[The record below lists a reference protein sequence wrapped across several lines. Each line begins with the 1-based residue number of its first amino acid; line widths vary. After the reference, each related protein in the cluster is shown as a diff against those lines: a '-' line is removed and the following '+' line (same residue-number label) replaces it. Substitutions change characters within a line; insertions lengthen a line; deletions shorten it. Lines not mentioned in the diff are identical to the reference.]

1 MQDGYKTKEV
11 QGNCDIKGM
20 NRKRSMEVDLGELRT
35 GQKRITLPSLSQ
47 KERAYQEVEMHPQSP
62 LHFQLPISIKEVFIR
77 KQG

>member
-1 MQDGYKTKEV
+1 MQDRYKTKEA

-20 NRKRSMEVDLGELRT
+20 NRKRSMEVDLGELRA
-35 GQKRITLPSLSQ
+35 GQKQITLPSLSQ
-47 KERAYQEVEMHPQSP
+47 ERAFQEVEMHPQSP